1 MDEDRILHLDKKY
14 DYGCGKI
21 HIRPHHWADKGINY
35 YRTIILSG
43 FEAVTYELTDELA
56 KFPKVNN
63 IIIGEGTKIIGSS
76 AIHNMN
82 VETITLPTT
91 LKHIHEWFIE
101 DNGYFRCITIGND
114 DIVLTLIF
122 ESIEKFLK
130 TINYICNEKCTKLDS
145 YYSINDPELEDN
157 FYLYISSSGLYAYFD
172 KIINLIRNIFH
183 NTELVAKLIQANQ
196 DYINKNNLN
205 SLEDSIKLD

>member
-1 MDEDRILHLDKKY
+1 MDEDRILHLNKRY
-14 DYGCGKI
+14 DYEFNKI
-21 HIRPHHWADKGINY
+21 RIRPHHWTGKGINY
-35 YRTIILSG
+35 YNTIVLSG

-56 KFPKVNN
+56 KFSKVNN
-63 IIIGEGTKIIGSS
+63 IIIGEGTKIIGSN

-82 VETITLPTT
+82 IKTITLPTT

-101 DNGYFRCITIGND
+101 DNGYCRCITIGND

-130 TINYICNEKCTKLDS
+130 TVVYICNEKYTKSNPSL
-145 YYSINDPELEDN
+145 IVNNLKNGN
-157 FYLYISSSGLYAYFD
+157 FYLYISSSGLHAYFD
-172 KIINLIRNIFH
+172 KIINLTRDIFH
-183 NTELVAKLIQANQ
+183 NTELIANLIQANQ

-205 SLEDSIKLD
+205 SLEDDIKLD